1 MDTILVKTDQGRA
14 ELSSRTQ
21 TLSVLERRLLILAD
35 GKHSVDTLQEMFKV
49 PVLPLAQSLEAL
61 GLIALQAQPKPEP
74 AVKSRPVPLDK
85 QPERK
90 SAFGSLFSPLAAKS
104 HYAPLAEAATASK
117 AVPLAASPASAAIT
131 ATTPAPTPRPP
142 ILTNLAF
149 DNQDDDDDE
158 VNARDLASDFADEWT
173 SDWTARTEPAEL
185 SPMGTGEMGDTGET
199 QPGLLMHRA
208 ATAYGLAAG
217 KMYLTETIKTM
228 LGNDGNVLIGKI
240 GHSKTEADL
249 YYVLEVLIT
258 TISVYASASEIN
270 GIIRRFEEKI
280 SHR

>member
-14 ELSSRTQ
+14 ELSSRTL

-35 GKHSVDTLQEMFKV
+35 GKHSVDSLQEMFKV
-49 PVLPLAQSLEAL
+49 PVLPLAQSLEAM
-61 GLIALQAQPKPEP
+61 GLVALQMQPKPRP
-74 AVKSRPVPLDK
+74 TAAQKSHFAPLDK
-85 QPERK
+85 PQDRK
-90 SAFGSLFSPLAAKS
+90 SAFGSLFGSLAPKS
-104 HYAPLAEAATASK
+104 NPAPLVNLP
-117 AVPLAASPASAAIT
+117 AVPQSAPAA
-131 ATTPAPTPRPP
+131 APTAVVPPLNRPP
-142 ILTNLAF
+142 ILADPAYDSQN
-149 DNQDDDDDE
+149 DDDDE

-185 SPMGTGEMGDTGET
+185 SPMDSAGET
-199 QPGLLMHRA
+199 QPGLLTHRA

-228 LGNDGNVLIGKI
+228 LGNDGNTLIGKI